1 MAEFIP
7 GQRCISDAELQMGLG
22 TILAVEARTLTVLFL
37 ATGETRTY
45 AKLTAP
51 LTRVVFAIGDTINS
65 HDGLTITVKEVSEN
79 HGLLSYSGIDANGVI
94 HTVEEAELDNF
105 IQLNRPSE
113 RLFNGQ
119 IDKDNWFELRYQTLF
134 HKNRLAKSDL
144 YGLTGS
150 RTSLIPHQLYI
161 AHEVANRYAPRV
173 LLADEVGLGKTIEA
187 GLILHHQ
194 ILTERAKR
202 VLIVVPETLMHQWL
216 VEMLRR
222 FNLHFKI
229 FDQQRCEDLMA
240 GNEFENI
247 FHSEQLVLCSI
258 DFLVGNASVFEQ
270 CVFGDWDLMV
280 VDEAHHLLW
289 SADAVSDEYRMVER
303 LGAVERERT
312 MMLSAISHDLRTP
325 LAALLALAA
334 ATILPAC
341 TSTGE
346 TPSPFES
353 GAGSGPCGRVVGHIE
368 CEEECL
374 RELPY

>member
-22 TILAVEARTLTVLFL
+22 TILSVEARTLTVLFL

-51 LTRVVFAIGDTINS
+51 LTRVMFSAGDSINS
-65 HDGLTITVKEVSEN
+65 HNGIRIVVKEVTEN
-79 HGLLSYSGIDANGVI
+79 HGLFTYTGTDVNGDSHSI
-94 HTVEEAELDNF
+94 EEAELDNF

-216 VEMLRR
+216 WRCCAVLIFILRYLIR
-222 FNLHFKI
+222 TVVKI
-229 FDQQRCEDLMA
+229 
-240 GNEFENI
+240 
-247 FHSEQLVLCSI
+247 
-258 DFLVGNASVFEQ
+258 
-270 CVFGDWDLMV
+270 
-280 VDEAHHLLW
+280 
-289 SADAVSDEYRMVER
+289 
-303 LGAVERERT
+303 
-312 MMLSAISHDLRTP
+312 
-325 LAALLALAA
+325 
-334 ATILPAC
+334 
-341 TSTGE
+341 
-346 TPSPFES
+346 
-353 GAGSGPCGRVVGHIE
+353 
-368 CEEECL
+368 
-374 RELPY
+374 